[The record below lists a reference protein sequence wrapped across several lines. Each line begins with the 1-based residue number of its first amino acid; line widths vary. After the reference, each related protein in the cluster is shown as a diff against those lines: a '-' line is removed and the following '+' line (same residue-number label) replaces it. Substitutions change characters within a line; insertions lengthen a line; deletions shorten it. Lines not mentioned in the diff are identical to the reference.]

1 MRFLLFDGL
10 FFLVA
15 CQQLGETISLD
26 ELSVNA
32 RAGDQAAIF
41 KLVGLL
47 GSEGELT
54 NDRIYA
60 LLVSLKSDSV
70 VPALLTEVSSADR
83 IQREYVIAALG
94 NHKAVAAVDPLAT
107 VLANPQ
113 LKRRYV
119 AAWALGEIASE
130 KCVPPLLQALSDP
143 QIEVRKAATRSL
155 IKLHRLAFAPLLQF
169 LPSAEPLAA
178 AGAIRALGDMA
189 DPRAFEV
196 LAAQVSGEHRTD
208 VMLAFGKI
216 KNPLA
221 EPLLIDALS
230 DPSWQVRMNAA
241 MALSGVGSG
250 AAVAEL
256 ELVLDDSENVVRE
269 WAARSL
275 ETLTGER
282 YRYRNEVG
290 ELVAPYNI
298 YH

>member
-1 MRFLLFDGL
+1 MRFLLFVGL

-26 ELSVNA
+26 DLSDQA
-32 RAGDQAAIF
+32 RAGDRAAIS

-70 VPALLTEVSSADR
+70 VPALLTAISSDDR

-94 NHKAVAAVDPLAT
+94 NLKAVEAVAPLAT

-119 AAWALGEIASE
+119 AAWALGVIDSE
-130 KCVPPLLQALSDP
+130 KCVPPLLLALSDP

-155 IKLHRLAFAPLLQF
+155 IKLNSLAFAPLLLF

-178 AGAIRALGDMA
+178 AGAIRALGDIG

-196 LAAQVSGEHRTD
+196 LAEQVSGEHRAD
-208 VMLAFGKI
+208 IMLAFGKI
-216 KNPLA
+216 KNRLA

-230 DPSWQVRMNAA
+230 DPNWQVRMNAA
-241 MALSGVGSG
+241 MALSGVGSE

-282 YRYRNEVG
+282 YQFRNEAG